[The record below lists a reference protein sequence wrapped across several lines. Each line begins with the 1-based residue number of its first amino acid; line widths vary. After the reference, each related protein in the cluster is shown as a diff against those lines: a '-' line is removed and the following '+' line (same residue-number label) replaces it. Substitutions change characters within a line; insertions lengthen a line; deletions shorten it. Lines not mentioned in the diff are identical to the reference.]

1 MNAARSIVVALA
13 VLSIAGCMTPPTN
26 KIMAGSEQVALRSY
40 QTRSFDTTDKTM
52 MLRTVIATL
61 QDLGFIVDQAD
72 EEIGVVTGTKLAGY
86 QVRMTVVVRASGV
99 SQLLVRSNAYHDTTP
114 IEEPLPY
121 QNFFTSLEK
130 ALFLTAQQVQ

>member
-1 MNAARSIVVALA
+1 MNAIRSFVVAL
-13 VLSIAGCMTPPTN
+13 VVFSIGGCVTPPTN
-26 KIMAGSEQVALRSY
+26 RIMAGSEQVALRSY
-40 QTRSFDTTDKTM
+40 QSRSFDTTDKTM

-86 QVRMTVVVRASGV
+86 QVRMTVTVRSRGQT
-99 SQLLVRSNAYHDTTP
+99 QLLVRSSAYYNTKP

-121 QNFFTSLEK
+121 QDFFTSLEK
-130 ALFLTAQQVQ
+130 ALFLTAQQVE